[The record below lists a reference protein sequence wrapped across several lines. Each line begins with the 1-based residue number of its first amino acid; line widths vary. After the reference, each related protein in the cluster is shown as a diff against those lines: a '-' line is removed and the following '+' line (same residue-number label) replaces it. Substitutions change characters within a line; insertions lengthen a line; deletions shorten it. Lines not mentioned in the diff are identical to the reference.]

1 MTFVTP
7 AFLVIGLVALPVALA
22 LVVSRERRRRAALER
37 FGEVRLLELSSALPP
52 PRRRMLRPALLL
64 AALGFG
70 LMALARPQS
79 GARTSVTRTGGHDVL
94 FLLDLSRSM
103 NARDVAPSRL
113 AAAKRAARLIAAAE
127 PDDRL
132 GLAVFGGSAFLTLP
146 LTADHSAFREFV
158 DGAATIDL
166 PEAGTDLGAALAT
179 AVQAQLRDGGAG
191 SRAVVLLSDGED
203 FAGDVDTLLPTL
215 ARAGVPVLAIGFG
228 TPDGGP
234 ITVPG
239 ATVITRLNEATLRGV
254 AAATGGSYVRW
265 SDDASV
271 DETVRDLGRL
281 ATRSVT
287 SRMAAPLS
295 ERYQWPLALAFVA
308 LLVEGAVAERRSR
321 AFA

>member
-7 AFLVIGLVALPVALA
+7 VFLVIALIVLPVAVA
-22 LVVSRERRRRAALER
+22 LLVSRERRRRAALER

-52 PRRRMLRPALLL
+52 PRRRALRPTLLV

-70 LMALARPQS
+70 LLALARPQS
-79 GARTSVTRTGGHDVL
+79 GARTTVTRTGGHDVL
-94 FLLDLSRSM
+94 VLLDLSRSM

-113 AAAKRAARLIAAAE
+113 DAAKRVARLIAAAE

-166 PEAGTDLGAALAT
+166 PDAGTDLGAALAA
-179 AVQAQLRDGGAG
+179 AVQAQLRDGAAG

-203 FAGDVDTLLPTL
+203 FAGDVDTLLPGL
-215 ARAGVPVLAIGFG
+215 ARAGVPVLPIGLG

-234 ITVPG
+234 IIVHG
-239 ATVITRLNEATLRGV
+239 ATVTTRLDEGTLRAI
-254 AAATGGSYVRW
+254 AAATGGSYTRW
-265 SDDASV
+265 SDDASING
-271 DETVRDLGRL
+271 TLRALGRL
-281 ATRSVT
+281 ASRSVT
-287 SRMAAPLS
+287 SRTTAPPP
-295 ERYQWPLALAFVA
+295 ERYQWPLALAFMA
-308 LLVEGAVAERRSR
+308 LLLESMVPDAPGARP
-321 AFA
+321 